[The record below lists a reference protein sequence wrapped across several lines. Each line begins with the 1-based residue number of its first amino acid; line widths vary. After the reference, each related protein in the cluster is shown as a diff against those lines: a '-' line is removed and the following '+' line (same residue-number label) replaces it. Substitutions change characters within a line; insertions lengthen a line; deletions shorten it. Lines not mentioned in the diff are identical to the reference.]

1 MWVVCSQ
8 GIYEGLG
15 KLLSFVWELYR
26 DGVDA
31 WLPHLL
37 VAMNLLGE

>member
-1 MWVVCSQ
+1 M
-8 GIYEGLG
+8 GGLQSG
-15 KLLSFVWELYR
+15 HLRRTWQTPQLCLELYR